1 MTIQFNCPKC
11 KSLIAFADKHAGKNA
26 RCMNCGEH
34 LIIPEKTGLKAKTIK
49 LKAQPR
55 VPMPGFYHAVFVDSW
70 KIFFDKDN
78 LMALVFVAAAVCF
91 KFFSAG
97 ACCMAYVVFFAAW
110 GCLFGFYLK
119 IIYETALIGD
129 KLPEIE
135 VGTSVTF
142 LWYIIKPTFIFVF
155 AAFIV
160 LLPFIIAL
168 AFLKD
173 KGVTSENIWQ
183 TTTALNMAL
192 RLLFITGLFF
202 FPMAILTAAVIED
215 LPELFRFDRLII
227 PVFRAFIPYIIVVGL
242 LGAACYIENCTKQY
256 SPSANESVLH
266 IAGNLAVNLAEQA
279 VAIIAMRSIGLFYRH
294 YGCYFGY

>member
-11 KSLIAFADKHAGKNA
+11 KSLIAFADKHAGKAA
-26 RCMNCGEH
+26 RCMNCGQQ
-34 LIIPEKTGLKAKTIK
+34 LIIPTKNGLKVEAIKPKTEPK
-49 LKAQPR
+49 
-55 VPMPGFYHAVFVDSW
+55 VPMPGFCYAVFVDSW

-78 LMALVFVAAAVCF
+78 LTALVFVVAAVCF
-91 KFFSAG
+91 KFFSSG
-97 ACCMAYVVFFAAW
+97 ACCMAHVMFFAAW

-119 IIYETALIGD
+119 IIYETALVGD

-135 VGTSVTF
+135 LGTSVTF
-142 LWYIIKPTFIFVF
+142 LWYIIKPIFIFVF

-160 LLPFIIAL
+160 LLPFIVVL
-168 AFLKD
+168 AIYKD
-173 KGVTSENIWQ
+173 EGVTSENIWQ
-183 TTTALNMAL
+183 TRTALNLGL
-192 RLLFITGLFF
+192 RFLFIAGLFL

-215 LPELFRFDRLII
+215 LPELFRLDRLII

-242 LGAACYIENCTKQY
+242 LVAACYIENHTKQY

-294 YGCYFGY
+294 YGCYFGC